1 MAEQEDVMADPST
14 LVIRNG
20 TIVDGTGGAP
30 FTGDIGIRGGK
41 IVEVGRVAWRGDREI
56 DATGKLVTPGFVDIH
71 THYDAQ
77 ATWSSR
83 IDSSSYN
90 GVTTALIGN
99 CGVGFAPCK
108 PEDRDMLVALMEGV
122 EDIPE
127 VVMTE
132 GLDWNWETFP
142 DFLNRL
148 DARQFDLDIVAQV
161 PHAAIRVYVMGERGF
176 QREPSTPQERAEM
189 ARLTVEGLKAGAV
202 GFSTSRA
209 IAHKTLAGE
218 PTPTLGSAEEELAVI
233 AEAVGAHGAGW
244 LQVISDFDEPEEEFA
259 LLRRVAERSTARAI
273 SLTFAQR
280 ENDPTRYKK
289 LLAMLDEANRD
300 GVKMIAQVM
309 GRPIAINLG
318 FELSI
323 NPFCERASY
332 KEIAHLPFAE
342 RLAILKT
349 PEMRAKLLSE
359 QTEDPML
366 RRRLNTWS
374 KMFELGELANYEP
387 APEDSL
393 EARAARAGI
402 PVEEFAY
409 DLLLQKGGKTTLY
422 RPVTNYVE
430 GNLDVCLEMMKHP
443 NTVMGLGDGG
453 AHYSFICDSSTV
465 THSIMHWTRDRTRGE
480 KVPLPWMVQRLTR
493 DAAVAIGLEDRGLI
507 APGYKADVN
516 VIDYDGLAIGPL
528 EVAYDLPSG
537 GKRLIQKV
545 EGYVATI
552 LSGVVVQENGK
563 PTGELPGR
571 LVRGVQP
578 EPAPARMAAE

>member
-1 MAEQEDVMADPST
+1 MADATSI
-14 LVIRNG
+14 VIRNG
-20 TIVDGTGGAP
+20 TIVDGTGGQP
-30 FTGDIGIRGGK
+30 YIGDVAIIDDR
-41 IVEVGRVAWRGDREI
+41 IVEVGKVTMKGDREI
-56 DATGKLVTPGFVDIH
+56 DATGLLVTPGFVDIH

-77 ATWSSR
+77 AMWSNR
-83 IDSSSYN
+83 LDPSSWN
-90 GVTTALIGN
+90 GVTTAMIGN

-108 PEDRDMLVALMEGV
+108 PADREMLVALMEGV

-176 QREPSTPQERAEM
+176 QREPSTPAERAEM
-189 ARLTVEGLKAGAV
+189 ARLTVEGMKAGAV

-233 AEAVGAHGAGW
+233 AEAVGDYGKGW

-259 LLRRVAERSTARAI
+259 LLRRVAERSKGRAI
-273 SLTFAQR
+273 SMTFAQR
-280 ENDPTRYKK
+280 ENDPKRYRR
-289 LLAMLDEANRD
+289 LLELLDEANRD
-300 GVKMIAQVM
+300 GVKMLAQVM

-318 FELSI
+318 YELSI
-323 NPFCERASY
+323 NPFCERPSY
-332 KEIAHLPFAE
+332 KAIAHLPFTE
-342 RLAILKT
+342 RLAILAT
-349 PEMRAKLLSE
+349 PEMRTKLLAE
-359 QTEDPML
+359 TTEDPML
-366 RRRLNTWS
+366 KRRLNTYT
-374 KMFELGELANYEP
+374 KMFELGDPANYEP
-387 APEDSL
+387 TPEDSIQ
-393 EARAARAGI
+393 ARADAAGI
-402 PVEEFAY
+402 PVEEFVY

-430 GNLDVCLEMMKHP
+430 GNLDVCLEMMQHP

-465 THSIMHWTRDRTRGE
+465 THSLMHWTRDRTRGA
-480 KVPLPWMVQRLTR
+480 KVPLEWMVRRLTS
-493 DAAVAIGLEDRGLI
+493 DAANAIGLADRGVI

-516 VIDYDGLAIGPL
+516 VIDYAGLAIGPL
-528 EVAYDLPSG
+528 EVAYDLPAG
-537 GKRLIQKV
+537 GKRLIQHV

-552 LSGVVVQENGK
+552 LSGVVVTERGK
-563 PTGELPGR
+563 ATGTLPGR
-571 LVRGVQP
+571 LVRGVQAAP
-578 EPAPARMAAE
+578 ESARMAAE

>member
-1 MAEQEDVMADPST
+1 MAASSS

-20 TIVDGTGGAP
+20 TIIDGTGAEP
-30 FTGDIGIRGGK
+30 YVGDVGIIDGH
-41 IVEVGRVAWRGDREI
+41 IVEVGRVTIHGDREI
-56 DATGKLVTPGFVDIH
+56 DATGLLVTPGFVDIH

-77 ATWSSR
+77 ALWSNR
-83 IDSSSYN
+83 LDPSSWN
-90 GVTTALIGN
+90 GVTTAMIGN

-108 PEDRDMLVALMEGV
+108 PDQREMLVALMEGV

-148 DARQFDLDIVAQV
+148 GERQFDLDIVAQV

-176 QREPSTPQERAEM
+176 QREPSTPAERAEM
-189 ARLTVEGLKAGAV
+189 ARLTVEGLEAGAV

-233 AEAVGAHGAGW
+233 AEAVGKHGAGW

-259 LLRRVAERSTARAI
+259 LLRRVAERSNGRAI

-280 ENDPTRYKK
+280 ENDPKRYKR
-289 LLAMLDEANRD
+289 LLQLLDEANAD

-318 FELSI
+318 FELSL
-323 NPFCERASY
+323 NPFCERPSY
-332 KEIAHLPFAE
+332 KSIAGLPFAE
-342 RLAILKT
+342 RLKALKT
-349 PEMRAKLLSE
+349 PELRAALLSE
-359 QTEDPML
+359 VTEDPML
-366 RRRLNTWS
+366 RRRLNTYDR
-374 KMFELGELANYEP
+374 MFELGDPANYEP
-387 APEDSL
+387 RPEDSL
-393 EARAARAGI
+393 AGRAARADV
-402 PVEEFAY
+402 PVEDFVY
-409 DLLLQKGGKTTLY
+409 DLLVAGNGKTTLY

-430 GNLDVCLEMMKHP
+430 GNLDVCLEMMQHP

-465 THSIMHWTRDRTRGE
+465 THSIMHWTRDRTRGA
-480 KVPLPWMVQRLTR
+480 KVPLPWMIKRLTR
-493 DAAVAIGLEDRGLI
+493 DAAVAIGLEDRGVI
-507 APGYKADVN
+507 APGYKADLN
-516 VIDYDGLAIGPL
+516 VIDYDKLGIGPL
-528 EVAYDLPSG
+528 EVAYDLPAG
-537 GKRLIQKV
+537 GRRLIQHV
-545 EGYVATI
+545 AGYVATI
-552 LSGVVVQENGK
+552 LSGIVVSENGT
-563 PTGELPGR
+563 PTGPLPGR

-578 EPAPARMAAE
+578 VPAIEQLAAE